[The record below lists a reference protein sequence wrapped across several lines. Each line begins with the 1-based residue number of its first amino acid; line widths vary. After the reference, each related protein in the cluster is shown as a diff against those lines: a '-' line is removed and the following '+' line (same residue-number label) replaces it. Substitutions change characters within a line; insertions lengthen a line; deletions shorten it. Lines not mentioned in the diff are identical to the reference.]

1 MKLNKEF
8 NKKIEPI
15 VNSSRT
21 LTIWFDRNQD
31 LMTYYG
37 LTFPGCLQY
46 EEYDLADEDLRTLGR
61 MANYCLTVLENYNT
75 SYKNKIEHA
84 IKGMTIIYMTEKENL
99 SDVGRLR
106 LAIDTKENINNT
118 SINYHLSDYYYKQI

>member
-46 EEYDLADEDLRTLGR
+46 EEYDLTDEDLRTLGR